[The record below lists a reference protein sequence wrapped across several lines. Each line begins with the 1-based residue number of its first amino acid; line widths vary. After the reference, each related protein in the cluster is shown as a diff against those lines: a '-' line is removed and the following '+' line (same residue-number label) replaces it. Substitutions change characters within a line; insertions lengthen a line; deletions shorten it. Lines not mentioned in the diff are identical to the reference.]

1 MLFCTFWSCFCTISS
16 GFRYLVIERMECPLD
31 DVVPLLL
38 QQHKKSTAKTVA
50 NFGPIAEQLLACVQ
64 AIHKRKHVVVDIK
77 SENFMLAYG
86 KGKGTTAAQQ
96 LGSRIRILDLAMV
109 QPWASI
115 GSHRPNDGTKGL
127 AGTPLYASLNIH
139 NGETPSRR
147 DDLEAIGYILA
158 ELVIKCVSG
167 DTSKQLPWSH
177 GQSDEEIGSLKEE
190 CVNNKSSDFYKQ
202 LGGDAVVKVFTKY
215 MDEVRGYTYEKT
227 PDYESLKTILLE
239 LKVPLPA
246 PAKPAAAAKRKI
258 TTTTTRRQPTAS
270 STRSKRTT
278 RSQASAAEE
287 SPAKIQKD
295 DSHIDIEIIDD
306 SHEESFEN
314 TQVET
319 AFLDAREEEDDESFQ
334 TAENDASFQTVEM
347 DWEVI
352 PDENQEPGRDAKPKA
367 LVGVTVVVSDGPHKG
382 QTIHLIKGKSET
394 FVVGSNPT
402 TKSGEKA
409 LKLDDDD
416 EVDESHIRLDLVV
429 SKKLVSV
436 NVTDLQSSGSFVGNE
451 KIRKG
456 KDYKI
461 FRGGSVRIGNSCL
474 VVNPIDP
481 KQVAKA
487 TRATSQSSGNSRGSR
502 NQRSPTPVVDEP
514 EETHPEPEIPRLKRR
529 GVQLIVIEGPHK
541 GESFELE
548 HGVTET
554 FIIGSKPSSKAGNL
568 VCLDKDSSLKAT
580 HLRLDLAATK
590 KLTAVTI
597 TDKSNGRT
605 MINRDVV
612 KNGKAFI
619 NDRIK
624 IGNSILEIRSL

>member
-1 MLFCTFWSCFCTISS
+1 
-16 GFRYLVIERMECPLD
+16 MELPLD

-38 QQHKKSTAKTVA
+38 QQNKKSTAKTV
-50 NFGPIAEQLLACVQ
+50 NFGPIAAQLLACVQ
-64 AIHKRKHVVVDIK
+64 AIQERKHVVVDIK
-77 SENFMLAYG
+77 SDNFMIAYG

-96 LGSRIRILDLAMV
+96 LASRIRILDLALV

-115 GSHRPNDGTKGL
+115 GSHRPNEGTKGL

-139 NGETPSRR
+139 KGETPSRR

-158 ELVIKCVSG
+158 ELVMKFVSG

-190 CVNNKSSDFYKQ
+190 YVNNRRSDFYKQ
-202 LGGDAVVKVFTKY
+202 LGGDAVAKVFTKY
-215 MDEVRGYTYEKT
+215 MDEVRGYTYKKT
-227 PDYESLKTILLE
+227 PDYESLKKILLE

-246 PAKPAAAAKRKI
+246 AAAAKRK
-258 TTTTTRRQPTAS
+258 TATTTTRRQPTAS
-270 STRSKRTT
+270 STGTKRTT
-278 RSQASAAEE
+278 RSRASAEE
-287 SPAKIQKD
+287 SPAKMQKD
-295 DSHIDIEIIDD
+295 DSHVEIEIIDD
-306 SHEESFEN
+306 SDEESFEN
-314 TQVET
+314 AQVET
-319 AFLDAREEEDDESFQ
+319 AFLDAREEDDDDESFQ
-334 TAENDASFQTVEM
+334 TAAM

-352 PDENQEPGRDAKPKA
+352 PEDENQEPVRDAKLKA
-367 LVGVTVVVSDGPHKG
+367 VVGVTVVVSDGPHKG
-382 QTIHLIKGKSET
+382 QAIHLIQGKSET
-394 FVVGSNPT
+394 YIVGSNPT
-402 TKSGEKA
+402 TKSGEKG

-429 SKKLVSV
+429 AKKLISV
-436 NVTDLQSSGSFVGNE
+436 NVTDLKSSGSFVGSE

-474 VVNPIDP
+474 VVNAIDP

-487 TRATSQSSGNSRGSR
+487 TKAASQSSGNSRVSR
-502 NQRSPTPVVDEP
+502 NQRAPTPVDDERDF
-514 EETHPEPEIPRLKRR
+514 EDPEPDMPRLKRR
-529 GVQLIVIEGPHK
+529 GVQLVVIEGPHK
-541 GESFELE
+541 GETFELE
-548 HGVTET
+548 HGVAET
-554 FIIGSKPSSKAGNL
+554 FIIGSKPSSKTGDL

-597 TDKSNGRT
+597 TDKSNGGT
-605 MINRDVV
+605 CINRDVV

-624 IGNSILEIRSL
+624 IGNSILEIRPL